1 MTPPFRRPPARN
13 DLPTDGEAAGARPSK
28 TRLKHEMEALQE
40 LGETLVSLDAARLR
54 SLELPER
61 LVDAVVLAR
70 GITKHEARR
79 RQMQYL
85 GRLMR
90 DVDPAPIRAALERW
104 AAGAPS
110 DHALFAAAEHW
121 RDGKYLY
128 LIHPSRDGQRER
140 KYVGADPVKQA
151 EAQASIRRAG
161 EYDELS
167 REAVKIEAK
176 LRQTGDRL
184 RDAVAFL
191 TGKRAW

>member
-1 MTPPFRRPPARN
+1 MTPAYRRPPARN

-104 AAGAPS
+104 ETVPREEKAR
-110 DHALFAAAEHW
+110 FAALEGWRDRILADAAALDAFVAEHPDAD
-121 RDGKYLY
+121 RASLARLADAARNER
-128 LIHPSRDGQRER
+128 SRGEPPRAFRELFR
-140 KYVGADPVKQA
+140 AM
-151 EAQASIRRAG
+151 RRA
-161 EYDELS
+161 
-167 REAVKIEAK
+167 
-176 LRQTGDRL
+176 TGN
-184 RDAVAFL
+184 
-191 TGKRAW
+191 G

>member
-1 MTPPFRRPPARN
+1 MTPAYRRPPARN

-104 AAGAPS
+104 ETVPREEKAR
-110 DHALFAAAEHW
+110 FAALEGWRDRILADAAALDAFVAEHPDAD
-121 RDGKYLY
+121 RASLARLADAARNER
-128 LIHPSRDGQRER
+128 SRGEPPRAFRELFR
-140 KYVGADPVKQA
+140 AM
-151 EAQASIRRAG
+151 RRA
-161 EYDELS
+161 
-167 REAVKIEAK
+167 
-176 LRQTGDRL
+176 TGN
-184 RDAVAFL
+184 A
-191 TGKRAW
+191 

>member
-1 MTPPFRRPPARN
+1 MTPASRRPPARN

-54 SLELPER
+54 SLDLPER

-90 DVDPAPIRAALERW
+90 DVDPVPIRAALERW
-104 AAGAPS
+104 ETVPREEKAR
-110 DHALFAAAEHW
+110 FAALEGWRDRILADAAALDAFVAEHPDAD
-121 RDGKYLY
+121 RATLARLADAARGER
-128 LIHPSRDGQRER
+128 SRGEPPRAFRELFR
-140 KYVGADPVKQA
+140 AM
-151 EAQASIRRAG
+151 RRA
-161 EYDELS
+161 
-167 REAVKIEAK
+167 
-176 LRQTGDRL
+176 TGN
-184 RDAVAFL
+184 
-191 TGKRAW
+191 G

>member
-40 LGETLVSLDAARLR
+40 LGETLVSLDAARLG

-70 GITKHEARR
+70 GITRHEARR

-90 DVDPAPIRAALERW
+90 DVDPVPIRAALERW
-104 AAGAPS
+104 DTVPREEKAR
-110 DHALFAAAEHW
+110 FAALEGWRDRILADAAALDAFVAEHPDAD
-121 RDGKYLY
+121 RASLARLADAARNER
-128 LIHPSRDGQRER
+128 SRGEPPRAFRELFR
-140 KYVGADPVKQA
+140 AL
-151 EAQASIRRAG
+151 RRA
-161 EYDELS
+161 
-167 REAVKIEAK
+167 
-176 LRQTGDRL
+176 TGN
-184 RDAVAFL
+184 
-191 TGKRAW
+191 G

>member
-40 LGETLVSLDAARLR
+40 LGETLVALDAARLR
-54 SLELPER
+54 SLDLPER
-61 LVDAVVLAR
+61 FFDAVVLAR

-104 AAGAPS
+104 ETVPREEKAR
-110 DHALFAAAEHW
+110 FAALEGWRDRILADAAALDAFVAEHPDAD
-121 RDGKYLY
+121 RASLARLADAARNER
-128 LIHPSRDGQRER
+128 SRGEPPRAFRELFR
-140 KYVGADPVKQA
+140 AM
-151 EAQASIRRAG
+151 RRA
-161 EYDELS
+161 
-167 REAVKIEAK
+167 
-176 LRQTGDRL
+176 TGN
-184 RDAVAFL
+184 A
-191 TGKRAW
+191 

>member
-54 SLELPER
+54 SLDLPER

-70 GITKHEARR
+70 SITKHEARR

-90 DVDPAPIRAALERW
+90 DVDPVPIRAALERW
-104 AAGAPS
+104 ETVPREEKAR
-110 DHALFAAAEHW
+110 FAALEGWRDRILADAAALDAFVAEHPDAD
-121 RDGKYLY
+121 RASLARLADAARNER
-128 LIHPSRDGQRER
+128 SRGEPPRAFRELFR
-140 KYVGADPVKQA
+140 AM
-151 EAQASIRRAG
+151 RRA
-161 EYDELS
+161 
-167 REAVKIEAK
+167 
-176 LRQTGDRL
+176 TGN
-184 RDAVAFL
+184 
-191 TGKRAW
+191 G

>member
-1 MTPPFRRPPARN
+1 MTPAYRRPPARN

-28 TRLKHEMEALQE
+28 TRLKHEMEALQA

-90 DVDPAPIRAALERW
+90 DVDPVPIRAALERW
-104 AAGAPS
+104 ETVPREEKAR
-110 DHALFAAAEHW
+110 FAALEGWRDRILADAAALDAFVAEHPDAD
-121 RDGKYLY
+121 RASLARLADAARNER
-128 LIHPSRDGQRER
+128 SRGEPPRAFRELFR
-140 KYVGADPVKQA
+140 AM
-151 EAQASIRRAG
+151 RRA
-161 EYDELS
+161 
-167 REAVKIEAK
+167 
-176 LRQTGDRL
+176 TGNI
-184 RDAVAFL
+184 
-191 TGKRAW
+191 

>member
-54 SLELPER
+54 SLDLPER

-90 DVDPAPIRAALERW
+90 DVDPVPIRAALERW
-104 AAGAPS
+104 ETVPREEKAR
-110 DHALFAAAEHW
+110 FAALEGWRDRILADAAALDAFVAEHPDAD
-121 RDGKYLY
+121 RASLARLADAARNER
-128 LIHPSRDGQRER
+128 SRGEPPRAFRELFR
-140 KYVGADPVKQA
+140 AM
-151 EAQASIRRAG
+151 RRA
-161 EYDELS
+161 
-167 REAVKIEAK
+167 
-176 LRQTGDRL
+176 TGN
-184 RDAVAFL
+184 
-191 TGKRAW
+191 G

>member
-54 SLELPER
+54 SLDLPER

-90 DVDPAPIRAALERW
+90 DVDPVPIRAALERW
-104 AAGAPS
+104 ETVPREEKAR
-110 DHALFAAAEHW
+110 FAALEGWRDRILADAAALDAFVAEHPDAD
-121 RDGKYLY
+121 RASLARLADAARNER
-128 LIHPSRDGQRER
+128 SRGEPPRAFRELFR
-140 KYVGADPVKQA
+140 AM
-151 EAQASIRRAG
+151 RRA
-161 EYDELS
+161 
-167 REAVKIEAK
+167 
-176 LRQTGDRL
+176 TGN
-184 RDAVAFL
+184 A
-191 TGKRAW
+191 

>member
-54 SLELPER
+54 SLDLPER

-104 AAGAPS
+104 ETVPREEKAR
-110 DHALFAAAEHW
+110 FAALEGWRDRILADAAALDAFVAEHPDAD
-121 RDGKYLY
+121 RASLARLADAARNER
-128 LIHPSRDGQRER
+128 SRGEPPRAFRELFR
-140 KYVGADPVKQA
+140 AM
-151 EAQASIRRAG
+151 RRA
-161 EYDELS
+161 
-167 REAVKIEAK
+167 
-176 LRQTGDRL
+176 TGSS
-184 RDAVAFL
+184 
-191 TGKRAW
+191 

>member
-40 LGETLVSLDAARLR
+40 LGETLVSLDATRLR

-70 GITKHEARR
+70 SITKHEARR

-90 DVDPAPIRAALERW
+90 DVDPVPIRAALERW
-104 AAGAPS
+104 ETVPREEKAR
-110 DHALFAAAEHW
+110 FAALEGWRDRILADAAALDAFVAEHPDAD
-121 RDGKYLY
+121 RASLARLADAARNER
-128 LIHPSRDGQRER
+128 SRGEPPRAFRELFR
-140 KYVGADPVKQA
+140 AM
-151 EAQASIRRAG
+151 RRA
-161 EYDELS
+161 
-167 REAVKIEAK
+167 
-176 LRQTGDRL
+176 TGN
-184 RDAVAFL
+184 
-191 TGKRAW
+191 G

>member
-70 GITKHEARR
+70 SITKHEARR

-90 DVDPAPIRAALERW
+90 DVDPVPIRAALERW
-104 AAGAPS
+104 ETVPREEKAR
-110 DHALFAAAEHW
+110 FAALEGWRDRILADAAALDAFVAEHPDAD
-121 RDGKYLY
+121 RASLARLADAARNER
-128 LIHPSRDGQRER
+128 SRGEPPRAFRELFR
-140 KYVGADPVKQA
+140 AM
-151 EAQASIRRAG
+151 RRA
-161 EYDELS
+161 
-167 REAVKIEAK
+167 
-176 LRQTGDRL
+176 TGN
-184 RDAVAFL
+184 
-191 TGKRAW
+191 G

>member
-54 SLELPER
+54 SLDLPER

-70 GITKHEARR
+70 GITRHEARR

-90 DVDPAPIRAALERW
+90 DVDPVPIRAALERW
-104 AAGAPS
+104 ETVPREEKAR
-110 DHALFAAAEHW
+110 FAALEGWRDRILADAAALDAFVAEHPDAD
-121 RDGKYLY
+121 RASLARLADAARNER
-128 LIHPSRDGQRER
+128 SRGEPPRAFRELFR
-140 KYVGADPVKQA
+140 AM
-151 EAQASIRRAG
+151 RRA
-161 EYDELS
+161 
-167 REAVKIEAK
+167 
-176 LRQTGDRL
+176 TGN
-184 RDAVAFL
+184 
-191 TGKRAW
+191 G

>member
-40 LGETLVSLDAARLR
+40 LGETLVALDTARLKSLD
-54 SLELPER
+54 LPER

-70 GITKHEARR
+70 SITKHEARR

-104 AAGAPS
+104 ETVPREEKAR
-110 DHALFAAAEHW
+110 FAALEGWRDRILADAAALDAFVAEHPDAD
-121 RDGKYLY
+121 RASLARLADAARNER
-128 LIHPSRDGQRER
+128 SRGEPPRAFRELFR
-140 KYVGADPVKQA
+140 AM
-151 EAQASIRRAG
+151 RRA
-161 EYDELS
+161 
-167 REAVKIEAK
+167 
-176 LRQTGDRL
+176 TGSS
-184 RDAVAFL
+184 
-191 TGKRAW
+191 

>member
-13 DLPTDGEAAGARPSK
+13 DLPTDGDAAGARPSK
-28 TRLKHEMEALQE
+28 TRLKHEMEALQA

-90 DVDPAPIRAALERW
+90 DVDPVPIRAALERW
-104 AAGAPS
+104 ETVPREEKAR
-110 DHALFAAAEHW
+110 FAALEGWRDRILADAAALDAFVAEHPDAD
-121 RDGKYLY
+121 RAALARLADTARNER
-128 LIHPSRDGQRER
+128 SRGEPPRAFRELFR
-140 KYVGADPVKQA
+140 AM
-151 EAQASIRRAG
+151 RRA
-161 EYDELS
+161 
-167 REAVKIEAK
+167 
-176 LRQTGDRL
+176 TGSS
-184 RDAVAFL
+184 
-191 TGKRAW
+191 

>member
-13 DLPTDGEAAGARPSK
+13 DLPTDGGAAGARPSK

-54 SLELPER
+54 SLDLPER

-90 DVDPAPIRAALERW
+90 DVDPVPIRAALERW
-104 AAGAPS
+104 ETVPREEKAR
-110 DHALFAAAEHW
+110 FAALEGWRDRILADAAALDAFVAEHPNAD
-121 RDGKYLY
+121 RASLARLADAARNER
-128 LIHPSRDGQRER
+128 SRGEPPRAFRELFR
-140 KYVGADPVKQA
+140 AM
-151 EAQASIRRAG
+151 RRA
-161 EYDELS
+161 
-167 REAVKIEAK
+167 
-176 LRQTGDRL
+176 TGN
-184 RDAVAFL
+184 
-191 TGKRAW
+191 G

>member
-1 MTPPFRRPPARN
+1 MTPAYRRPPARN

-40 LGETLVSLDAARLR
+40 LGETLVSLDATRLR

-70 GITKHEARR
+70 SITKHEARR

-104 AAGAPS
+104 ETVPREEKAR
-110 DHALFAAAEHW
+110 FAALEGWRDRILADAAALDAFVAEHPDAD
-121 RDGKYLY
+121 RASLARLADAARNER
-128 LIHPSRDGQRER
+128 SRGEPPRAFRELFR
-140 KYVGADPVKQA
+140 AM
-151 EAQASIRRAG
+151 RRA
-161 EYDELS
+161 
-167 REAVKIEAK
+167 
-176 LRQTGDRL
+176 TGN
-184 RDAVAFL
+184 
-191 TGKRAW
+191 G

>member
-90 DVDPAPIRAALERW
+90 DVDPVPIRAALERW
-104 AAGAPS
+104 ETVPREEKAR
-110 DHALFAAAEHW
+110 FAALEGWRDRILADAAALDAFVAEHPDAD
-121 RDGKYLY
+121 RASLARLADAARNER
-128 LIHPSRDGQRER
+128 SRGEPPRAFRELFR
-140 KYVGADPVKQA
+140 AM
-151 EAQASIRRAG
+151 RRA
-161 EYDELS
+161 
-167 REAVKIEAK
+167 
-176 LRQTGDRL
+176 TGNI
-184 RDAVAFL
+184 
-191 TGKRAW
+191 

>member
-1 MTPPFRRPPARN
+1 MTPASRRPPARN

-70 GITKHEARR
+70 GITRHEARR

-90 DVDPAPIRAALERW
+90 DVDPVPIRAALERW
-104 AAGAPS
+104 ETVPREEKAR
-110 DHALFAAAEHW
+110 FAALEGWRDRILADAAALDAFVAEHPDAD
-121 RDGKYLY
+121 RAALARLADTARNER
-128 LIHPSRDGQRER
+128 SRGEPPRAFRELFR
-140 KYVGADPVKQA
+140 AM
-151 EAQASIRRAG
+151 RRA
-161 EYDELS
+161 
-167 REAVKIEAK
+167 
-176 LRQTGDRL
+176 TGN
-184 RDAVAFL
+184 
-191 TGKRAW
+191 G

>member
-90 DVDPAPIRAALERW
+90 DVDPVPIRAALERW
-104 AAGAPS
+104 ETVPREEKAR
-110 DHALFAAAEHW
+110 FAALEGWRDRILADAAALDAFVAEHPDAD
-121 RDGKYLY
+121 RASLARLADAARNER
-128 LIHPSRDGQRER
+128 SRGEPPRAFRELFR
-140 KYVGADPVKQA
+140 AM
-151 EAQASIRRAG
+151 RRA
-161 EYDELS
+161 
-167 REAVKIEAK
+167 
-176 LRQTGDRL
+176 TGN
-184 RDAVAFL
+184 A
-191 TGKRAW
+191 

>member
-70 GITKHEARR
+70 SITKHEARR

-90 DVDPAPIRAALERW
+90 DVDPVPIRAALERW
-104 AAGAPS
+104 ETVPREEKAR
-110 DHALFAAAEHW
+110 FAALEGWRDRILADAAALDAFVAEHPDAD
-121 RDGKYLY
+121 RASLARLADAARNER
-128 LIHPSRDGQRER
+128 SRGEPPRAFRELFR
-140 KYVGADPVKQA
+140 AM
-151 EAQASIRRAG
+151 RRA
-161 EYDELS
+161 
-167 REAVKIEAK
+167 
-176 LRQTGDRL
+176 TGN
-184 RDAVAFL
+184 A
-191 TGKRAW
+191 

>member
-1 MTPPFRRPPARN
+1 MTPAYRRPPARN

-54 SLELPER
+54 SLDLPER

-90 DVDPAPIRAALERW
+90 DVDPVPIRAALERW
-104 AAGAPS
+104 ETVPREEKAR
-110 DHALFAAAEHW
+110 FAALEGWRDRILADAAALDAFVAEHPDAD
-121 RDGKYLY
+121 RASLARLADAARNER
-128 LIHPSRDGQRER
+128 SRGEPPRAFRELFR
-140 KYVGADPVKQA
+140 AM
-151 EAQASIRRAG
+151 RRA
-161 EYDELS
+161 
-167 REAVKIEAK
+167 
-176 LRQTGDRL
+176 TGN
-184 RDAVAFL
+184 A
-191 TGKRAW
+191 

>member
-54 SLELPER
+54 SLDLPER

-90 DVDPAPIRAALERW
+90 DVDPVPIRAALERW
-104 AAGAPS
+104 ETVPREEKAR
-110 DHALFAAAEHW
+110 FAALEGWRDRILADAAALDAFVAEHPDAD
-121 RDGKYLY
+121 RASLARLADAARNER
-128 LIHPSRDGQRER
+128 SRGEPPRAFRELFR
-140 KYVGADPVKQA
+140 AM
-151 EAQASIRRAG
+151 RRA
-161 EYDELS
+161 
-167 REAVKIEAK
+167 
-176 LRQTGDRL
+176 TGSS
-184 RDAVAFL
+184 
-191 TGKRAW
+191 

>member
-54 SLELPER
+54 ALELPER

-104 AAGAPS
+104 ETVPREEKAR
-110 DHALFAAAEHW
+110 FAALEGWRDRILADAAALDAFVAEHPNAD
-121 RDGKYLY
+121 RASLARLADAARNER
-128 LIHPSRDGQRER
+128 SRGEPPRAFRELFR
-140 KYVGADPVKQA
+140 AM
-151 EAQASIRRAG
+151 RRA
-161 EYDELS
+161 
-167 REAVKIEAK
+167 
-176 LRQTGDRL
+176 TGN
-184 RDAVAFL
+184 
-191 TGKRAW
+191 G